1 MKQCGFHW
9 NKAPITRFPRSLF
22 GDLVADSDQLLLPVD
37 IFPPQDLVLG
47 VFSDQFTAPEAG
59 ETRHSKKR
67 DQFGH
72 EAGEEK
78 LEGYAHGHCAC
89 SGSGHTPL
97 RADSLFAEVDMLD
110 EHDLAVI
117 VFDDVVAAEPIA
129 VLIEIVGALD
139 ARVALDAQDR
149 LADLL
154 RLKTLSVID
163 HER

>member
-1 MKQCGFHW
+1 MSIPSQYGNCEINAEHDHRKRPKHGEVSLSEIDHVCG
-9 NKAPITRFPRSLF
+9 
-22 GDLVADSDQLLLPVD
+22 PVNEHE
-37 IFPPQDLVLG
+37 P
-47 VFSDQFTAPEAG
+47 
-59 ETRHSKKR
+59 KR
-67 DQFGH
+67 DQGINTADA

-154 RLKTLSVID
+154 RLKTLSVVD
-163 HER
+163 RER